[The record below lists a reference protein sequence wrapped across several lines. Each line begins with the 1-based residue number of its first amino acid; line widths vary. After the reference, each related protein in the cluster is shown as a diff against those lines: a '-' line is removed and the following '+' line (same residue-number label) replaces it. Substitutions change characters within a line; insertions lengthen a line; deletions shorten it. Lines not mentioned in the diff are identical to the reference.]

1 MAILTAYA
9 FSVEITFKNDIVCI
23 SVTDDA
29 YSGRIS
35 LNYQKQDFASFV
47 SELTELFQS
56 LHKGTASLEEYYEP
70 EENFIAFE
78 SDGMCHFNVN
88 GILNNWGNWTLKFSK
103 TIDQSYFKN
112 FIRQL
117 QSEI

>member
-1 MAILTAYA
+1 M
-9 FSVEITFKNDIVCI
+9 F
-23 SVTDDA
+23 VTEGKWRVA
-29 YSGRIS
+29 TRANGP
-35 LNYQKQDFASFV
+35 
-47 SELTELFQS
+47 
-56 LHKGTASLEEYYEP
+56 GSLEEYYEP

-78 SDGMCHFNVN
+78 SDGMGHFNVN
-88 GILNNWGNWTLKFSK
+88 GILNNWRNWTLKFSK